1 VAPTPPQPAHNT
13 TERPS
18 DVIIKWEIPIAGET
32 VQVESRFVDVL
43 NWEKH
48 TKRSMQQLTTDLR
61 GQDMVV
67 LTWYALQRVKH
78 DYAKLSLADYE
89 AALDGP
95 PMPVDSGPANPTVAA
110 TAAD

>member
-1 VAPTPPQPAHNT
+1 M
-13 TERPS
+13 
-18 DVIIKWEIPIAGET
+18 IIKWEVSIGGNVSQIET
-32 VQVESRFVDVL
+32 RFVDVL
-43 NWEKH
+43 NWERH

-61 GQDMVV
+61 AQDMVV

-78 DYAKLSLADYE
+78 EHANLSLADYE